1 MNDEAAMIY
10 AKLNRRDEWEERAEK
25 SYDANDLR
33 EEYRKLMY
41 SPEAVRMIE
50 SFSFEAEQKLK
61 KTGR

>member
-1 MNDEAAMIY
+1 MNDDAAMIY

-41 SPEAVRMIE
+41 SAEAVKMIE
-50 SFSFEAEQKLK
+50 SFSFEAEQKLR
-61 KTGR
+61 KTSR